1 MNVKG
6 MAYLAREAMVIEDLG
21 EPAWRAFLEG
31 WRPSHP
37 DFPTIVLP
45 VTRIP
50 SELFLDMQET
60 LVKELYRGDRE
71 AYWRHGVRSGR
82 FAMTRGNLRGLFK
95 PGEAGEARR
104 LVLFTPQ
111 IWRGYF
117 DDGELSATQ
126 AGDVVQVA
134 ITGVPPHLYFEY
146 TVLGFLHGGLQVLDP
161 AAERPRRVKG
171 FSAGD
176 STVLYE
182 VKV

>member
-6 MAYLAREAMVIEDLG
+6 MAYLAREAMVIGDLG

-31 WRPSHP
+31 WRRSHP
-37 DFPTIVLP
+37 SFPTTVLP
-45 VTRIP
+45 VTKLP
-50 SELFLDMQET
+50 AELFLDLQET

-71 AYWRHGVRSGR
+71 AYWRHGVRSGEY
-82 FAMTRGNLRGLFK
+82 AMTRGNLRGCS
-95 PGEAGEARR
+95 PGRR
-104 LVLFTPQ
+104 RCA
-111 IWRGYF
+111 WCSSRRRSARGYF
-117 DDGELSATQ
+117 DDNGELSATP
-126 AGDVVQVA
+126 AGDVVHVA

-161 AAERPRRVKG
+161 AAERPRRLKG

>member
-6 MAYLAREAMVIEDLG
+6 MAFLARESMVVEDFG
-21 EPAWRAFLEG
+21 EPAWRAFLEA
-31 WRPSHP
+31 WRGAHP
-37 DFPTIVLP
+37 DFPAVVLP
-45 VTRIP
+45 LTKVS
-50 SELFLDMQET
+50 SELFLDLQES

-71 AYWRHGVRSGR
+71 AYWRHGYLSGQY
-82 FAMTRGNLRGLFK
+82 AMTRGQLRGIFK
-95 PGEAGEARR
+95 PGEARR
-104 LVLFTPQ
+104 LVLFCPQ

-117 DDGELSATQ
+117 DGGELSVAP
-126 AGDVVQVA
+126 AGERMELA
-134 ITGVPPHLYFEY
+134 ITGVAPHLYFEY
-146 TVLGFLHGGLQVLDP
+146 TVLGFLHGGLQLLDP